1 MSAAS
6 ERRRSI
12 SVSDVVDHIKTR
24 LAGWGVS
31 DEDVLWAIR
40 KGARQSN
47 KKASKSLMAA
57 AQYGGSRLVP
67 FDDDWVVKGNDVI
80 LDALNIIEAELIA
93 KGEAEFAAEWAAG
106 STATKLGAAQ

>member
-1 MSAAS
+1 MNAAA

-12 SVSDVVDHIKTR
+12 DVVDVVAHIKEKLTT
-24 LAGWGVS
+24 WGVS

-67 FDDDWVVKGNDVI
+67 YDDDWVVKGNDVI

-93 KGEAEFAAEWAAG
+93 KSDAEFAAEWAAG
-106 STATKLGAAQ
+106 STVTKLGAAQ